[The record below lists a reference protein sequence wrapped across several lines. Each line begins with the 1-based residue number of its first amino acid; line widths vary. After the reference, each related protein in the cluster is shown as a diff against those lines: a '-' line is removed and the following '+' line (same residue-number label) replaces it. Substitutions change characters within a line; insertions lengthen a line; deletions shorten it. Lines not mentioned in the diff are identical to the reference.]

1 MRKKIIHN
9 KVVAILFFLM
19 IFGFKLNA
27 ESILSIKD
35 NYAKKPLK
43 GMDTTAAYFE
53 VINSSPKIIRLQDI
67 TCEGVKRVSF
77 HEMEIDPVNKLMKM
91 KSLKS
96 IKVMPG
102 SARKF
107 KPMGEHLMMMG
118 LEDGFEEKSIVF
130 CSLYANDNKIFWSFP
145 LK

>member
-1 MRKKIIHN
+1 
-9 KVVAILFFLM
+9 M

-77 HEMEIDPVNKLMKM
+77 HKMEIDPVNKL
-91 KSLKS
+91 
-96 IKVMPG
+96 MPG

>member
-1 MRKKIIHN
+1 
-9 KVVAILFFLM
+9 M

-77 HEMEIDPVNKLMKM
+77 HKMEIDPENKLMKM
-91 KSLKS
+91 KSLL
-96 IKVMPG
+96 I
-102 SARKF
+102 
-107 KPMGEHLMMMG
+107 
-118 LEDGFEEKSIVF
+118 
-130 CSLYANDNKIFWSFP
+130 N
-145 LK
+145 LKKK